1 MNILMLSALDVWSLA
16 DGRGAPSLYRTL
28 KAYGERGH
36 HVHYLAPTVGA
47 NHFGPVDEMATKSP
61 LPQIP
66 NVTFTRFEVPGLPRR
81 LPAGR
86 HGLPW
91 PSLALKLDQK
101 MRFAAAFPFVAARR
115 AEEALRASPFD
126 LIYGYE
132 VHGVLAARL
141 LRRRWKLPAVS
152 RFQGTVMYPAL
163 DNVLLRFRRYEEA
176 LALRAPAGLY
186 IMTNDGTRGDEVL
199 ARLNPGSRG
208 RVRFWRNGL
217 DMVNLKPAAPRQ
229 AVAAREA
236 LGIAGDRF
244 MLLTA
249 CVLLPWKRV
258 DRAIRALSAIRRR
271 LPEALL
277 VVLGDGEERGHLE
290 TLARELRVGDAVRFE
305 GAVPQADVRRYLW
318 AADVF
323 LSLNDLSN
331 AGNPLLEAMACG
343 KPIVTIDNGATAE
356 LIRDGET
363 GLLLPSGGPR
373 RVAEAVLRLAAEKT
387 VRRQVAKGARSYAT
401 ANFWT
406 WEQRLA
412 AELEEVERLVAKPPQ
427 APARR

>member
-1 MNILMLSALDVWSLA
+1 MNVLMLSALDVWSLA

-36 HVHYLAPTVGA
+36 HVHYVGPSTGA
-47 NHFGPVDEMATKSP
+47 NSFGTTDGGASSP
-61 LPQIP
+61 SQIP
-66 NVTFTRFEVPGLPRR
+66 NVTFSRFRVPGLPRR
-81 LPAGR
+81 LP
-86 HGLPW
+86 W
-91 PSLALKLDQK
+91 PSPVLKVDQK

-115 AEEALRASPFD
+115 AEEALRAQPFD

-141 LRRRWKLPAVS
+141 LRRRWKLPTVA

-163 DNVLLRFRRYEEA
+163 SDAFLRYRRYEEV
-176 LALRAPAGLY
+176 LALRAPADLY

-199 ARLNPGSRG
+199 VRLNPASRG

-217 DMVNLKPAAPRQ
+217 DMDDLKPATPKQ
-229 AVAAREA
+229 AAAAREA
-236 LGIAGDRF
+236 LGIAADRF
-244 MLLTA
+244 VLMTA
-249 CVLLPWKRV
+249 CVLLPWKHV
-258 DRAIRALSAIRRR
+258 DRAVRALPAVRRS

-277 VVLGDGEERGHLE
+277 LILGDGEERAHLE
-290 TLARELRVGDAVRFE
+290 ALARELGVADAVRFE
-305 GAVPQADVRRYLW
+305 GAVAQAEVCRYLS

-331 AGNPLLEAMACG
+331 VGNPLLEAMACG
-343 KPIVTIDNGATAE
+343 KPIVTIDNGTTSE

-363 GLLLPSGGPR
+363 GLLLPSGEPKG
-373 RVAEAVLRLAAEKT
+373 VSDAVLLLARDKALRDRL
-387 VRRQVAKGARSYAT
+387 AKGARGYAT

-412 AELEEVERLVAKPPQ
+412 AELDEVEKLVAGRVD
-427 APARR
+427 AAADRR

>member
-1 MNILMLSALDVWSLA
+1 MNVLMLSALDVWSLA
-16 DGRGAPSLYRTL
+16 DGGGAPSLYRTL

-36 HVHYLAPTVGA
+36 HVHYVGPTVGA
-47 NHFGPVDEMATKSP
+47 NHFGAVDEAAAESP

-66 NVTFTRFEVPGLPRR
+66 HVTFSRFDVPGLPRR
-81 LPAGR
+81 F
-86 HGLPW
+86 PW
-91 PSLALKLDQK
+91 PSPALKLDQK

-126 LIYGYE
+126 LVYGYE

-163 DNVLLRFRRYEEA
+163 DNAFLRYRRFEEV
-176 LALRAPAGLY
+176 LALRAPADLY

-199 ARLNPGSRG
+199 ARLNPGSQE

-217 DMVNLKPAAPRQ
+217 DMDNLKPATPRQ
-229 AVAAREA
+229 TAAAREA
-236 LGIAGDRF
+236 LGIGGDRF
-244 MLLTA
+244 MLMTA

-258 DRAIRALSAIRRR
+258 DRAVRALPAIRRR
-271 LPEALL
+271 LPKALL
-277 VVLGDGEERGHLE
+277 VILGDGEERMHLE
-290 TLARELRVGDAVRFE
+290 ALARELRVADAVRFE
-305 GAVPQADVRRYLW
+305 GAVPQADVRSYLW

-331 AGNPLLEAMACG
+331 VGNPLLEAMACG
-343 KPIVTIDNGATAE
+343 KPIVTIDNGATSE

-363 GLLLPSGGPR
+363 GLLLPSGEPQ
-373 RVAEAVLRLAAEKT
+373 RVAEAVLRLATEKNL
-387 VRRQVAKGARSYAT
+387 RRRIAKGARGYAT

-406 WEQRLA
+406 WEQRMT
-412 AELEEVERLVAKPPQ
+412 AELEDVERLVASASETPP
-427 APARR
+427 R

>member
-47 NHFGPVDEMATKSP
+47 NHFGPVDEMAMESS

-66 NVTFTRFEVPGLPRR
+66 NVTFARFDVPGLPRRR

-91 PSLALKLDQK
+91 PSIALKLDQK

-115 AEEALRASPFD
+115 AEEALRSAPFD
-126 LIYGYE
+126 LIYAYE
-132 VHGVLAARL
+132 VHGILAARL

-163 DNVLLRFRRYEEA
+163 DNAFLRYRRYEEV
-176 LALRAPAGLY
+176 LALRAPADLY

-199 ARLNPGSRG
+199 ARLNRSSQG

-217 DMVNLKPAAPRQ
+217 DMDDLKPATPRQ

-236 LGIAGDRF
+236 LGITGDRF
-244 MLLTA
+244 VLMTA

-258 DRAIRALSAIRRR
+258 DRAIRALPDIRRR

-277 VVLGDGEERGHLE
+277 VVVGDGEERGSLE
-290 TLARELRVGDAVRFE
+290 RLARELHVADAVRFE
-305 GAVPQADVRRYLW
+305 GAVPQADIRRYLW

-331 AGNPLLEAMACG
+331 VGNPLLEAMACG
-343 KPIVTIDNGATAE
+343 KPIVTIDSGATAE
-356 LIRDGET
+356 LVRDGET
-363 GLLLPSGGPR
+363 GLLLTTGEQR
-373 RVAEAVLRLAAEKT
+373 RVAEAVLRLATEKT
-387 VRRQVAKGARSYAT
+387 LRRRVAKGARAYAT

-412 AELEEVERLVAKPPQ
+412 AELEEVESLAGKPSE
-427 APARR
+427 A

>member
-1 MNILMLSALDVWSLA
+1 MLSALDVWSLA

-36 HVHYLAPTVGA
+36 HVHYFAPTVGA
-47 NHFGPVDEMATKSP
+47 NHFGPVDATAAESA

-66 NVTFTRFEVPGLPRR
+66 NVTFTRFDVPGLPRR
-81 LPAGR
+81 R
-86 HGLPW
+86 LPW
-91 PSLALKLDQK
+91 PSLALKVDQK

-115 AEEALRASPFD
+115 AEEALRAEPFD

-132 VHGVLAARL
+132 VHGILAARL
-141 LRRRWKLPAVS
+141 LRRRCKLPAVS

-163 DNVLLRFRRYEEA
+163 DNAFLRYRRYEEV
-176 LALRAPAGLY
+176 LALRAPADLY

-199 ARLNPGSRG
+199 ARLNPESQG

-217 DMVNLKPAAPRQ
+217 DMDSLKPATPRQ
-229 AVAAREA
+229 AAAAREA
-236 LGIAGDRF
+236 LGIGGDRF
-244 MLLTA
+244 VMMTA

-258 DRAIRALSAIRRR
+258 DRAIRALPAIRRR

-277 VVLGDGEERGHLE
+277 LVLGDGEERGRLE
-290 TLARELRVGDAVRFE
+290 ALARELHVADAVRFE
-305 GAVPQADVRRYLW
+305 GAVPQADVRSYLW

-331 AGNPLLEAMACG
+331 VGNPLLEAMACG
-343 KPIVTIDNGATAE
+343 KPIVTIDNGATSE

-363 GLLLPSGGPR
+363 GLLLPSGEPQ

-387 VRRQVAKGARSYAT
+387 LRHRVAKGARAYAT

-412 AELEEVERLVAKPPQ
+412 AELEEVERLVAESAKT
-427 APARR
+427 PACR